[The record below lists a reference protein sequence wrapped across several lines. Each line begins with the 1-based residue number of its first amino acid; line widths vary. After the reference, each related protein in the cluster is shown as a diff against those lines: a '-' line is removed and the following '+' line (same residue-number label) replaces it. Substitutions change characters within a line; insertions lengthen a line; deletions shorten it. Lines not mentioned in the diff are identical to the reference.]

1 MIELKQ
7 EYKKNGLILKQLEK
21 VANKAIYEVFF
32 KKVLLGY
39 ETIIVRSVNSNGNLT
54 ERYPGNEEFGL
65 YGWSYQHY
73 DMAKKKY
80 NEVGCD

>member
-1 MIELKQ
+1 M
-7 EYKKNGLILKQLEK
+7 
-21 VANKAIYEVFF
+21 
-32 KKVLLGY
+32 
-39 ETIIVRSVNSNGNLT
+39 NSNGNLT